1 MNIEHWKESEN
12 MSTGKLHINLMSV
25 NVNQFE
31 ALTSPRAL
39 DRRRAEV
46 KNLPSRANG
55 SEEKVYKV

>member
-1 MNIEHWKESEN
+1 
-12 MSTGKLHINLMSV
+12 MSTRKLHINLMSV